1 MTTTKAVRT
10 AAGYVAGGA
19 ALAALGYAAL
29 AGAAWTR
36 YGHATRARRPEDQ
49 DPILDRFMPLYD
61 IVERHH
67 VRVAAPAAVTQAA
80 AREMQLRDSCVVRA
94 IFKGRELMLGAG
106 EDSHPDAGPEPG
118 IEPPPGLLPM
128 ALSLGWGVLADESGR
143 EVVLGAVTR
152 PWEPNPVFR
161 DLMPGEFAAFS
172 EPGYVKIAWTLRADP
187 AGDSGSI
194 FRTETRAMAT
204 DIDARAKFRGYW
216 ALVSPG
222 VALIRRAML
231 VSLKQEA
238 ERRVAPPA
246 TVAVPAS

>member
-1 MTTTKAVRT
+1 MRT
-10 AAGYVAGGA
+10 SAGFLAGGA

-36 YGHATRARRPEDQ
+36 YGHATRSRNPEDE
-49 DPILDRFMPLYD
+49 DPFLDHFMPLYD

-67 VRVAAPAAVTQAA
+67 VRVAAPASVTQAA
-80 AREMQLRDSCVVRA
+80 AREMQLRDSWVVRA

-106 EDSHPDAGPEPG
+106 LDAPPDAAQTPG
-118 IEPPPGLLPM
+118 VEPPPGLLPM
-128 ALSLGWGVLADESGR
+128 ALSLGWGVLADKQGR

-152 PWEPNPVFR
+152 PWEPTPEFR
-161 DLMPGEFAAFS
+161 DLMPREFAAFS
-172 EPGYVKIAWTLRADP
+172 EPGYVKIVWTLRADP
-187 AGDSGSI
+187 AGDGECI

-204 DIDARAKFRGYW
+204 DIDARAKFRRYW

-238 ERRVAPPA
+238 ERRVAPSCP
-246 TVAVPAS
+246 VAGPAS

>member
-1 MTTTKAVRT
+1 MTSKTAVRA
-10 AAGYVAGGA
+10 AAGYLAGGA
-19 ALAALGYAAL
+19 ALAALGYAAF

-36 YGHATRARRPEDQ
+36 YGHATRARRPEDE

-106 EDSHPDAGPEPG
+106 EGTHPDAGPEPG
-118 IEPPPGLLPM
+118 IEPPGLLPM
-128 ALSLGWGVLADESGR
+128 ALSLGWGVLADETSR
-143 EVVLGAVTR
+143 EVVLGAVTK

-161 DLMPGEFAAFS
+161 DLMPREFAAFS
-172 EPGYVKIAWTLRADP
+172 EPGYVKIVWTLRADP
-187 AGDSGSI
+187 AGDSECV

-204 DIDARAKFRGYW
+204 DIDARAKFRRYW

-246 TVAVPAS
+246 PAVVPAS